1 MPAARSEFFPNARP
15 SAPPNA
21 RPASVKQTVDTA
33 TVANSGAS
41 GNRSEGNAKPT
52 PRESRLIESEAKII
66 PLGFSTSNSC
76 PVRREPFAQ
85 NPNADA
91 CKNQQPNPLCRDADN
106 CTETRHRGDNRESA
120 YRSRPP
126 QKQRRVEDAK
136 PKAARASRPRRK

>member
-21 RPASVKQTVDTA
+21 RPASVKQTVETA

-76 PVRREPFAQ
+76 PPPDANPSRRIQMPMPARTSS
-85 NPNADA
+85 P
-91 CKNQQPNPLCRDADN
+91 
-106 CTETRHRGDNRESA
+106 THSA
-120 YRSRPP
+120 ATPTIAP
-126 QKQRRVEDAK
+126 K
-136 PKAARASRPRRK
+136 PVPRR